1 MSSSPLAQRI
11 PTELFPEGLA
21 RSLRTGRDLMVAR
34 KRAIEDE
41 NLPTHCE
48 PLDRLL
54 QGGIRRGRL
63 TELVSWGSSGRFS
76 MVLGA
81 LSATTRGGEAAALID
96 LGDALSPSSADAAGV
111 ELERLL
117 WVRPRNI
124 KEALLATEAIIACG
138 MPLVVLDLGV
148 PPIPGGRGAEAFWL
162 RLHRSAQSR
171 RSAVLVTSPYRVT
184 GTAAHVVIESKNR
197 RVAWHGSGLQ
207 PRLLAQL
214 SNRIELAKGPG
225 WQRMGAENLIFRP
238 QSSVAEAAPDPG
250 SSAGTAAPPQSPTKE
265 LSSPQRSSLKEH
277 ASSKGRPT
285 LEEMRA
291 RLLEASKSKP
301 ARRSRKAAG
310 SPSTEDPLMGRSRRR
325 AIA

>member
-1 MSSSPLAQRI
+1 M
-11 PTELFPEGLA
+11 FPEGLA
-21 RSLRTGRDLMVAR
+21 GSLRTGRDLMVAR

-41 NLPTHCE
+41 HLPTHCE

-81 LSATTRGGEAAALID
+81 LSATTQGGEAAALID

-124 KEALLATEAIIACG
+124 KEALLATEAVIACG
-138 MPLVVLDLGV
+138 MPLVILDLGV
-148 PPIPGGRGAEAFWL
+148 PPVPGGRGAEAFWL

-184 GTAAHVVIESKNR
+184 GTAAHVVVESKDR
-197 RVAWHGSGLQ
+197 QAVWHGSGLQ

-225 WQRMGAENLIFRP
+225 WQRTSAENLVFRP
-238 QSSVAEAAPDPG
+238 QSSVAEVASG
-250 SSAGTAAPPQSPTKE
+250 SGDSAGVTASPQPSPSQ
-265 LSSPQRSSLKEH
+265 SSPRSCLKEQ
-277 ASSKGRPT
+277 ASPKQLPT

-291 RLLEASKSKP
+291 QLLEASKSKP
-301 ARRSRKAAG
+301 ARRTGKTGLQPAQ
-310 SPSTEDPLMGRSRRR
+310 DPLMGRSRRR